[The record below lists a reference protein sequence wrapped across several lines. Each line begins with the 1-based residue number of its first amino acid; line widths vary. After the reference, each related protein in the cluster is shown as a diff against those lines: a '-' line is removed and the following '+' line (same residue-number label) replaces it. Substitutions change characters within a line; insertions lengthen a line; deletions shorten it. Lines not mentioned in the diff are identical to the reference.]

1 MESLVGILLVVFLI
15 LTFVLLYVLNHR
27 TPPPEGSENYMPSS
41 EKCSS
46 CSNSGCGLKHNYSS
60 GGK

>member
-1 MESLVGILLVVFLI
+1 METLIGVLLCIFLVLI
-15 LTFVLLYVLNHR
+15 FVLLYVLNHR

-46 CSNSGCGLKHNYSS
+46 CSNAGCGLKYKNTR
-60 GGK
+60 GGE